1 MQRAAIMASASDC
14 CSSEPRSLVKKKGTM
29 PMTVVRDV
37 MMMGRIL
44 IFPALC
50 IASCG
55 FIPFLTSTL
64 MASSFKMLSLMT
76 IPQDA
81 IKPMPDMMFIM
92 NLLAP
97 LPTDGVWTAYQI
109 VSLVLLV
116 LMAICALVAIIIVL
130 FQPGNST
137 GIDALGGS
145 SETFFGKNKGRSM
158 ESKMKKWTTISLIV
172 LGVLAVLFFILQF
185 GTIWGVQG

>member
-1 MQRAAIMASASDC
+1 
-14 CSSEPRSLVKKKGTM
+14 
-29 PMTVVRDV
+29 
-37 MMMGRIL
+37 
-44 IFPALC
+44 
-50 IASCG
+50 
-55 FIPFLTSTL
+55 
-64 MASSFKMLSLMT
+64 
-76 IPQDA
+76 
-81 IKPMPDMMFIM
+81 MPDMMFIM

-116 LMAICALVAIIIVL
+116 LMAICALVATIIVL